1 MNRGDAEAKEVREA
15 EEAKEVGEVEE
26 VKDVGEVGKAEE
38 VNDAEEKTSRG
49 TGALTLPLSL

>member
-1 MNRGDAEAKEVREA
+1 MNRGDAEAKEVGA
-15 EEAKEVGEVEE
+15 EE

>member
-1 MNRGDAEAKEVREA
+1 MNRGDA
-15 EEAKEVGEVEE
+15 EAKEVGEVEE

-38 VNDAEEKTSRG
+38 VNDAEEKTSHG